1 MSSQK
6 YKSFVYCITIWH
18 RNEVLRFKQRS
29 TVKEKLIEWYCMTPD
44 LMIELRCLLPKNA
57 TIGKENKM
65 TTTAKTMVRK
75 YVKEELLYKIV
86 PKVKEE

>member
-1 MSSQK
+1 
-6 YKSFVYCITIWH
+6 
-18 RNEVLRFKQRS
+18 
-29 TVKEKLIEWYCMTPD
+29 
-44 LMIELRCLLPKNA
+44 MIELRCLLPKNA
-57 TIGKENKM
+57 TIGKEYRM

>member
-1 MSSQK
+1 
-6 YKSFVYCITIWH
+6 
-18 RNEVLRFKQRS
+18 
-29 TVKEKLIEWYCMTPD
+29 MTPD

-75 YVKEELLYKIV
+75 YVKEELLYKIMS
-86 PKVKEE
+86 KVKEEL